1 MATLAVP
8 SDYPTI
14 TDAVQAAQPGDTIFL
29 AAGYVNETAL
39 VTVEGITVE
48 GDATNTGI
56 SLNLDPAIVQ
66 IRLAGSAPI
75 NVTGSDADNRIFG
88 NSGDTALDGGD
99 GNDTID
105 PGNGNDTVDGGAG
118 TDRLQVNHAGASTAV
133 SGGVSAGTL
142 ADGYTG
148 SLSDSAGNSVAFSGI
163 ENFAITT
170 GSGNDVIITGD
181 GSDGIT
187 TGSGSDTIDAGGGND
202 SLSPGLG
209 TDIVDGGTGRD
220 TLLVNYSSASTPV
233 TGGVSAGSL
242 ATGYSGSLSDSA
254 GR

>member
-56 SLNLDPAIVQ
+56 SLNVDPAIVQ

-105 PGNGNDTVDGGAG
+105 PGNGNDTVDGGSG
-118 TDRLQVNHAGASTAV
+118 TDVLQVNYAGASAAV
-133 SGGVSAGTL
+133 SGGISAGTL
-142 ADGYTG
+142 AD
-148 SLSDSAGNSVAFSGI
+148 
-163 ENFAITT
+163 
-170 GSGNDVIITGD
+170 
-181 GSDGIT
+181 
-187 TGSGSDTIDAGGGND
+187 
-202 SLSPGLG
+202 
-209 TDIVDGGTGRD
+209 
-220 TLLVNYSSASTPV
+220 
-233 TGGVSAGSL
+233 
-242 ATGYSGSLSDSA
+242 GYSGSLSDSA
-254 GR
+254 ELPPEKIVELANQWFLPQHIIIGHLNWKPLTTVFDQLRSIIVDRGLTTVTLNDVFSSDIHP